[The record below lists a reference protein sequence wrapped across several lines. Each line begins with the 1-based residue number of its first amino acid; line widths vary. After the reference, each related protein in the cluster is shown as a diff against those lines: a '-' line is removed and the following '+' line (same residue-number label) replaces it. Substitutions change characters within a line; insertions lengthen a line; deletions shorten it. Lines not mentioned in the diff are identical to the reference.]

1 MQICLFILLL
11 VLLFKTFATK
21 ENFNRLNEQVE
32 KSGIVDIEVKTV
44 KDSVKAVDEM
54 IKNDAEPV
62 VRQSQKQD
70 TVSPKK
76 EEKNEKKEITDFT
89 QFMK

>member
-44 KDSVKAVDEM
+44 KESVKAVDEV
-54 IKNDAEPV
+54 IKNDVEPTV
-62 VRQSQKQD
+62 DHPQKQD
-70 TVSPKK
+70 TVFPKK